1 MLTRLALLFALLLPG
16 AAFAEGM
23 PLPGPDPSQFQL
35 MDVNAAFVVL
45 RTAPVGARPD
55 APTTEAGS
63 STDAPSGVPDAPTD
77 GAVDE
82 LSVEERKAI
91 QKRLQLRRK
100 MADVHQA
107 LSIASA
113 GLIVAAD
120 VVGLINFQ
128 AIEEGN
134 PPYRDLKPALA
145 IHRILAASALTTYWG
160 SGIIAWTMP
169 PAYKANIASRPDLG
183 KKKADSGDTHVA
195 LSVAHGIG
203 MGTMMVTGLL
213 MANAADN
220 EAWSPLMV
228 THLASGLTTAALV
241 IAGGIVIQT
250 M

>member
-1 MLTRLALLFALLLPG
+1 MLTRLALLFVLLLPG
-16 AAFAEGM
+16 AALAEGM
-23 PLPGPDPSQFQL
+23 PLPGPDPSRFQL
-35 MDVNAAFVVL
+35 MDVDAAFVVL
-45 RTAPVGARPD
+45 ATTSPEARDRTAA
-55 APTTEAGS
+55 AAS
-63 STDAPSGVPDAPTD
+63 PTD
-77 GAVDE
+77 DGATRVPEGPTHGAVED

-91 QKRLQLRRK
+91 QKRLEIRRK

-120 VVGLINFQ
+120 VVGLINFK
-128 AIEEGN
+128 AIEDGD
-134 PPYRDLKPALA
+134 PPYRDLKPSLA
-145 IHRILAASALTTYWG
+145 VHRILAASALTTYWG
-160 SGIIAWTMP
+160 SGIVAWTMP
-169 PAYKANIASRPDLG
+169 PAYKANVASRPTG
-183 KKKADSGDTHVA
+183 KKKPDSGDTHVA

-220 EAWSPLMV
+220 DAWSPLMV